1 MSHIILIRF
10 GNLCLPDSFTHVVC
24 GSSRS
29 RRSCESN
36 LLQIMRLL
44 LLRLLLLLL
53 RLHSE
58 NYFAKTLA
66 SFCSLKVFIFLD
78 FIWIMLKVNVCWLK
92 NIWWP
97 DRATKTYDFHKS
109 VGPTC
114 ISGGPGPPGHR

>member
-44 LLRLLLLLL
+44 LLRLLLLQLDSGELFRQNFSKLL
-53 RLHSE
+53 LPKSIYISCLYLDNVE
-58 NYFAKTLA
+58 G
-66 SFCSLKVFIFLD
+66 LKC
-78 FIWIMLKVNVCWLK
+78 MLVEKYLVA
-92 NIWWP
+92 
-97 DRATKTYDFHKS
+97 R
-109 VGPTC
+109 
-114 ISGGPGPPGHR
+114 SGH

>member
-44 LLRLLLLLL
+44 LLRLLLLRLLLL
-53 RLHSE
+53 RL
-58 NYFAKTLA
+58 L
-66 SFCSLKVFIFLD
+66 LLRLD
-78 FIWIMLKVNVCWLK
+78 SGELFRQNFSKLLL
-92 NIWWP
+92 P
-97 DRATKTYDFHKS
+97 KS
-109 VGPTC
+109 IY
-114 ISGGPGPPGHR
+114 IS